1 MVTKNPFDPKIFL
14 SVVGTGKTVSKY
26 RKGEVIFAQGE
37 MADSIYYLQ
46 RGRVKVVVL
55 SEQGKEAVVG
65 LIEAGPLFC
74 EGCMNGHPFRIAT
87 TPTMEP
93 GPIPAISK

>member
-1 MVTKNPFDPKIFL
+1 MVAKKSPFDPKIFL

-65 LIEAGPLFC
+65 LIEAGQFFG
-74 EGCMNGHPFRIAT
+74 EGCMNGHRFRT
-87 TPTMEP
+87 VTPPTMNP
-93 GPIPAISK
+93 CFFTPMK